1 MSISTFI
8 TNLQN
13 SDNNRK
19 FRWLIGLTLTTMA
32 LIIGVWMLASPGGS
46 SASGDLVRK
55 EDQPTFFGKIAI
67 STENVVQLLRE
78 KTANTINFFSNKLS
92 TTNTVEVKVENNVNQ
107 ENQ

>member
-1 MSISTFI
+1 MSVASFI
-8 TNLQN
+8 KDLQN

-19 FRWLIGLTLTTMA
+19 VRWLIGMTIATMA
-32 LIIGVWMLASPGGS
+32 MIISIWALATPGSKS
-46 SASGDLVRK
+46 STGDLIRK

-67 STENVVQLLRE
+67 STGNVVQLLRE

-92 TTNTVEVKVENNVNQ
+92 KTNTVEVKVENNVIQ